1 MILTARI
8 NDTDLSVNDLKRYRR
23 KKKILQ
29 SLYFDG
35 LLNSSQLSFRL
46 SVSIPTIISLLNELI
61 DEKLVINC
69 GEGISKG
76 GRRPALFGLKEDSVF
91 VVVCELGRF
100 NGKIN
105 VFNEHNR
112 PICSPKY
119 FKSSI
124 DDDNLAEFIF
134 RLTDDLIT
142 ENNINRSEI
151 YGIGVSMPG
160 LVDETKG
167 INYTIKQKS
176 LQNIKKRLVEK
187 FDKFIYVNNDAR
199 MQAYGEFVFGK
210 AKGSSDALI
219 IGWNRGLGLGMI
231 LDGKLYNGA
240 SGFAGELSHIRYI
253 EKGDLCI
260 CGKRGCLETVA
271 SVGVLLEKARQ
282 AIKEGTISQLTR
294 KFEDRL
300 EELDVKD
307 VLLAAKQGDEFSIS
321 LLNELGLALGKA
333 LSNTIQ
339 LLNPE
344 IIVLG
349 GILSEANQ
357 YVLNPIE
364 QSINKYCLEQISRK
378 TQIVISDNWEQSG
391 LQGLTAMLFKKLYSD
406 MYLDVL

>member
-8 NDTDLSVNDLKRYRR
+8 NDTDLSVNDLKKYRR

-29 SLYFDG
+29 SLYSDG
-35 LLNSSQLSFRL
+35 FLNTSRLSSIL
-46 SVSIPTIISLLNELI
+46 SVSLPTIVGLVNELI
-61 DEKLVINC
+61 EEGFVINS

-76 GRRPALFGLKEDSVF
+76 GRRPALFGLRENSVF
-91 VVVCELGRF
+91 VVVCEIGRVS
-100 NGKIN
+100 GKLSI
-105 VFNEHNR
+105 FNEHNKQV
-112 PICSPKY
+112 CSS
-119 FKSSI
+119 KSFESNI
-124 DDDNLAEFIF
+124 DDDK
-134 RLTDDLIT
+134 LTDIIFKLTNSIIK
-142 ENNINRSEI
+142 ENSINRSDI
-151 YGIGVSMPG
+151 YAVGVSMPG
-160 LVDETKG
+160 LIDEANG
-167 INYTIKQKS
+167 VNYTIKQKS
-176 LQNIKKRLVEK
+176 FQNIKERLTEK
-187 FDKFIYVNNDAR
+187 FDKLIYVNNDAR

-210 AKGSSDALI
+210 AKNSSDALI

-231 LDGKLYNGA
+231 LDGKLYNGS

-282 AIKEGTISQLTR
+282 AIKEGTVSQLTQ
-294 KFEDRL
+294 KFENRI
-300 EELDVKD
+300 EELDVEN

-321 LLNELGLALGKA
+321 LLNEFGLVLGKA

-349 GILSEANQ
+349 GVLSGANQ

-364 QSINKYCLEQISRK
+364 QSINKYCLEQISMK
-378 TQIVISDNWEQSG
+378 TQIVISEDWEHSG
-391 LQGLTAMLFKKLYSD
+391 FLGLTAMLFKKLFSD
-406 MYLDVL
+406 MYLDV